1 MGMGVKSMLGEGKV
15 SSRSGPGCNY
25 PRGSL

>member
-1 MGMGVKSMLGEGKV
+1 MGMGVKSMLGEGQI
-15 SSRSGPGCNY
+15 SSWLGPECNY